1 MELGMAETHQP
12 ALAARRD
19 FIFQVAQAF
28 AGVGSAA
35 ALWPFIAQMN
45 PNNATSPPEVK
56 EVDLSSIQPGKTMT
70 LQWRNT
76 PILIRHRTAEEVR
89 MARSVR
95 ASELPDRLA
104 RNETLPKNAP
114 AEDGNRTKVGHDS
127 WLVVVGL
134 CTHLGCLLQ
143 SEEAAAGR
151 ATGEGWVCPC
161 HAARFDL
168 SGRVVSGPARTNLPV
183 PPYTFLSAT
192 RIRIG

>member
-1 MELGMAETHQP
+1 MADIDQVAEP
-12 ALAARRD
+12 GRRD
-19 FIFQVAQAF
+19 FIVQAAQAF

-45 PNNATSPPEVK
+45 PNHATPPPEVK
-56 EVDLSSIQPGKTMT
+56 EVDLSSIRPGETMT
-70 LQWRNT
+70 VQWRNT
-76 PILIRHRTAEEVR
+76 PILIRHRTAEEVG
-89 MARSVR
+89 MARSAR
-95 ASELPDRLA
+95 ASELPDRYA
-104 RNETLPKNAP
+104 RNEALPKAAP
-114 AEDGNRTKVGHDS
+114 ADDDNRTKDGHES
-127 WLVVVGL
+127 WLVVVGV
-134 CTHLGCLLQ
+134 CTHMGCLLK
-143 SEEAAAGR
+143 SNEAAAAR